1 MSAGRRP
8 VVLCAEDAPERA
20 LPADVVRVPRGEG
33 GLDLRA
39 GLSALTARGVHSVLV
54 EGGAGLN
61 RGLLNAGLVDR
72 LCLFVAPKVLAG
84 GLGFVGGAPL
94 PLDSAFGLRH
104 VSARPVGDE
113 LLVVLERA

>member
-1 MSAGRRP
+1 MVA
-8 VVLCAEDAPERA
+8 
-20 LPADVVRVPRGEG
+20 
-33 GLDLRA
+33 
-39 GLSALTARGVHSVLV
+39 
-54 EGGAGLN
+54 GGAFANTASGV
-61 RGLLNAGLVDR
+61 LLHFAGLVDR

-94 PLDSAFGLRH
+94 PLDRAFGLRH

>member
-1 MSAGRRP
+1 LFS
-8 VVLCAEDAPERA
+8 
-20 LPADVVRVPRGEG
+20 
-33 GLDLRA
+33 
-39 GLSALTARGVHSVLV
+39 
-54 EGGAGLN
+54 
-61 RGLLNAGLVDR
+61 AGLVDR